1 MLVSGSIT
9 NPSLIQEKV
18 NPPQVVAQASS
29 NTTRMNVDAPKSD
42 SSSQDNKPQKA
53 NYNLG
58 VEEAVR
64 EYFADIPL
72 MIQIA
77 KCESRFRQFDSKGD
91 VVRGIENSNDVGVT
105 QVNTTYHG
113 IRSEKLGYNIYS
125 LQGNMAYARLL
136 YEESGPQPWASS
148 YPCWGGSPLAANFKP
163 RARAVVTT
171 VAAPTAAPAS
181 VTAPVTTESK
191 PAETVTAEVK
201 AKVEANLVSQAITG
215 TVSVLAER

>member
-1 MLVSGSIT
+1 
-9 NPSLIQEKV
+9 
-18 NPPQVVAQASS
+18 
-29 NTTRMNVDAPKSD
+29 MNVDAPQSD
-42 SSSQDNKPQKA
+42 SSSQPKKENT
-53 NYNLG
+53 NYNAG

-77 KCESRFRQFDSKGD
+77 KCESRFRQFDSKGGI
-91 VVRGIENSNDVGVT
+91 VRGIENTRDVGVT
-105 QVNTTYHG
+105 QINETYHQK
-113 IRSEKLGYNIYS
+113 RSERLGYNIYS
-125 LQGNMAYARLL
+125 LEGNMAYARLL

-171 VAAPTAAPAS
+171 SVTPVTAAPS
-181 VTAPVTTESK
+181 VTPAAEVTTKIQAS
-191 PAETVTAEVK
+191 PVSGVVTE
-201 AKVEANLVSQAITG
+201 